1 MSQSI
6 RQERSLCHNS
16 FWKYV
21 KHLFD
26 NNTTKRINPAFAEDK
41 AFPFFKPVYSSQ
53 PKSFHQPPGM
63 PSAKDPVFNFNESPF
78 SIEEIRSTIIRS
90 NASSTPSPLDQIPYR
105 ILKRCLFL
113 VHALFKLYNQCWQ
126 TSTIPQAWKTA
137 SIRLIA
143 KGSAKDDPSSPSN
156 FRPIA
161 LTSCI
166 RKIFTS
172 ILKSRWS
179 TYMLENEYLDPFHP
193 NGLHEGNTWLHRT
206 PSYVGLDTCQC
217 KKKTQISDS
226 CLARSGKCV
235 WQCPPFIDRFCSAS
249 LSCSITVLQ
258 CYGLSLLRSVS

>member
-1 MSQSI
+1 
-6 RQERSLCHNS
+6 
-16 FWKYV
+16 
-21 KHLFD
+21 
-26 NNTTKRINPAFAEDK
+26 
-41 AFPFFKPVYSSQ
+41 
-53 PKSFHQPPGM
+53 M

-105 ILKRCLFL
+105 ILKRCPSL
-113 VHALFKLYNQCWQ
+113 VHAVFKLYNQCWQ

-137 SIRLIA
+137 SIRVIA

-161 LTSCI
+161 LTSYI

-179 TYMLENEYLDPFHP
+179 TYMLENEYLDPSIQKAFI
-193 NGLHEGNTWLHRT
+193 RAT
-206 PSYVGLDTCQC
+206 PGCTEHHLKLASILANA
-217 KKKTQISDS
+217 KKNKQISDS
-226 CLARSGKCV
+226 CLARSGKCI

-258 CYGLSLLRSVS
+258 CCGLTLLRSVS